1 MKIRKIE
8 EELNKFIEKEHKK
21 KRKYKGHDSLYKP
34 QLINYINKQ
43 RRFWITAVDY
53 FIKVGRKQRNN
64 ELKYDIEKLNKI
76 NKRIR

>member
-21 KRKYKGHDSLYKP
+21 KRKYKGHDSLYEL

-53 FIKVGRKQRNN
+53 FIKVGRKQRKD
-64 ELKYDIEKLNKI
+64 ELKYDIEKLNKL